1 MIQKSYDG
9 SPTLYIVPTPIGNL
23 EDITIRAL
31 NILKEVDV
39 IFAEDTRTTKQLLN
53 HFEINKKLISSHLY
67 NENQNEEKELDYL
80 REGKNIAVVSD
91 RGTPVISDPGYI
103 LVKKAIEHGYNVV
116 CLPGPTAVIPAL
128 VMSGLSGGPF
138 TFYGFLNSKESKR
151 KKELESLK
159 MTPYPIAFY
168 EAPHR
173 LMKTLN
179 NIYEISLMDKTSSTQ
194 NDIAINP
201 KQTIFELQGAKF
213 GEGVF
218 KKMKKDDPT
227 LTQEQYVATINMGL
241 AMSQVALTQNQNLSK
256 ETISGIMKAA
266 GAVGDILLSK
276 KQNVKITLKR
286 KSSEMFTMKE
296 FFNIIDQ
303 LDTNPQ
309 VLLQYLN
316 NYDIITVVR

>member
-138 TFYGFLNSKESKR
+138 TFYGFLNSKKSKR

-179 NIYEISLMDKTSSTQ
+179 NIYEIFGNRNVAIVREISKRYEEVIRGTVEKLLKTVE
-194 NDIAINP
+194 NLKGEIVIVVEGNHE
-201 KQTIFELQGAKF
+201 KQTF
-213 GEGVF
+213 
-218 KKMKKDDPT
+218 D
-227 LTQEQYVATINMGL
+227 
-241 AMSQVALTQNQNLSK
+241 NLSIKAHVDLYIEDGLTPSEAIKKVAK
-256 ETISGIMKAA
+256 ERG
-266 GAVGDILLSK
+266 VP
-276 KQNVKITLKR
+276 
-286 KSSEMFTMKE
+286 KSEIYNE
-296 FFNIIDQ
+296 YHN
-303 LDTNPQ
+303 L
-309 VLLQYLN
+309 
-316 NYDIITVVR
+316 

>member
-53 HFEINKKLISSHLY
+53 HFDINNRLISSHLY
-67 NENQNEEKELDYL
+67 NEDQNEEKEIDYL
-80 REGKNIAVVSD
+80 KEGKNVAVVSD

-103 LVKKAIEHGYNVV
+103 LVKNAIKHGYNVV
-116 CLPGPTAVIPAL
+116 CLPGSTAVIPAL

-159 MTPYPIAFY
+159 SNHYPIVFY

-179 NIYEISLMDKTSSTQ
+179 NIYEIFG
-194 NDIAINP
+194 NRNIAIVREISKRYEEVIRGTVENLLKTVENLKGEIVIVVEGNHE
-201 KQTIFELQGAKF
+201 KQSF
-213 GEGVF
+213 
-218 KKMKKDDPT
+218 D
-227 LTQEQYVATINMGL
+227 
-241 AMSQVALTQNQNLSK
+241 NLSIKDHVNLYIEDGLTPNEAIKKVAK
-256 ETISGIMKAA
+256 ERNVPK
-266 GAVGDILLSK
+266 SK
-276 KQNVKITLKR
+276 IYNEYHNL
-286 KSSEMFTMKE
+286 
-296 FFNIIDQ
+296 
-303 LDTNPQ
+303 
-309 VLLQYLN
+309 
-316 NYDIITVVR
+316 

>member
-80 REGKNIAVVSD
+80 KDGKNIAVVSD

-103 LVKKAIEHGYNVV
+103 LVKNAIKNGYNVV

-151 KKELESLK
+151 KKELETLK
-159 MTPYPIAFY
+159 NSPYPIAFY

-173 LMKTLN
+173 LIKTLN
-179 NIYEISLMDKTSSTQ
+179 NIHEIFGNREIAIVREISKRYEEVIRGTVENILKTVE
-194 NDIAINP
+194 NL
-201 KQTIFELQGAKF
+201 K
-213 GEGVF
+213 GEIVIVVEG
-218 KKMKKDDPT
+218 
-227 LTQEQYVATINMGL
+227 
-241 AMSQVALTQNQNLSK
+241 NQ
-256 ETISGIMKAA
+256 ETISF
-266 GAVGDILLSK
+266 DNLSIKDHVNLYIEDGLTPNEAIK
-276 KQNVKITLKR
+276 KVAKERNVP
-286 KSSEMFTMKE
+286 KSEIYNE
-296 FFNIIDQ
+296 YHN
-303 LDTNPQ
+303 L
-309 VLLQYLN
+309 
-316 NYDIITVVR
+316 

>member
-80 REGKNIAVVSD
+80 KDGKNIAVVSD

-103 LVKKAIEHGYNVV
+103 LVKNAIKNGYNVV

-138 TFYGFLNSKESKR
+138 TFYGFLNSKENKR
-151 KKELESLK
+151 KKELETLK
-159 MTPYPIAFY
+159 NSPYPIAFY

-173 LMKTLN
+173 LIKTLN
-179 NIYEISLMDKTSSTQ
+179 NIYEIFG
-194 NDIAINP
+194 NREIAIVREISKRYEEVIRGTVENIL
-201 KQTIFELQGAKF
+201 KTVENLK
-213 GEGVF
+213 GEIVIVVEG
-218 KKMKKDDPT
+218 
-227 LTQEQYVATINMGL
+227 
-241 AMSQVALTQNQNLSK
+241 NQ
-256 ETISGIMKAA
+256 ETISF
-266 GAVGDILLSK
+266 DNLSIKDHVNLYIENGLTPNEAIK
-276 KQNVKITLKR
+276 KVAKERNVP
-286 KSSEMFTMKE
+286 KSEIYNE
-296 FFNIIDQ
+296 YHN
-303 LDTNPQ
+303 L
-309 VLLQYLN
+309 
-316 NYDIITVVR
+316 

>member
-1 MIQKSYDG
+1 MIQKSYDD

-80 REGKNIAVVSD
+80 KDGKNIAVVSD

-103 LVKKAIEHGYNVV
+103 LVKNAIKNGYNVV
-116 CLPGPTAVIPAL
+116 CIPGPTAVIPAL

-151 KKELESLK
+151 KKELETLK
-159 MTPYPIAFY
+159 NSPYPIAFY

-173 LMKTLN
+173 LIKTLN
-179 NIYEISLMDKTSSTQ
+179 NIHEIFGNREIAIVREISKRYEEVIRGTVENILKIVE
-194 NDIAINP
+194 NL
-201 KQTIFELQGAKF
+201 K
-213 GEGVF
+213 GEIVIVVEG
-218 KKMKKDDPT
+218 
-227 LTQEQYVATINMGL
+227 
-241 AMSQVALTQNQNLSK
+241 NQ
-256 ETISGIMKAA
+256 ETISF
-266 GAVGDILLSK
+266 DNLSIKDHVNLYIEDGLTPKEAIK
-276 KQNVKITLKR
+276 KVAKERNVP
-286 KSSEMFTMKE
+286 KSEIYNE
-296 FFNIIDQ
+296 YHN
-303 LDTNPQ
+303 L
-309 VLLQYLN
+309 
-316 NYDIITVVR
+316 

>member
-103 LVKKAIEHGYNVV
+103 LVKNAIEHGYNVV

-179 NIYEISLMDKTSSTQ
+179 NIYEIFGNRNVAIVREISKRYEEVIRGTVEKLLKTVE
-194 NDIAINP
+194 NLKGEIVIVVEGNHE
-201 KQTIFELQGAKF
+201 KQTF
-213 GEGVF
+213 
-218 KKMKKDDPT
+218 D
-227 LTQEQYVATINMGL
+227 
-241 AMSQVALTQNQNLSK
+241 NLSIKDHVNLYIEDRLTPNEAIKKVAK
-256 ETISGIMKAA
+256 ER
-266 GAVGDILLSK
+266 
-276 KQNVKITLKR
+276 NVP
-286 KSSEMFTMKE
+286 KSEIYNE
-296 FFNIIDQ
+296 YHN
-303 LDTNPQ
+303 L
-309 VLLQYLN
+309 
-316 NYDIITVVR
+316 

>member
-1 MIQKSYDG
+1 MRQKSYDG

-53 HFEINKKLISSHLY
+53 HFDINNRLISSHLY
-67 NENQNEEKELDYL
+67 NEEQNEEKEIDYL
-80 REGKNIAVVSD
+80 KDGKNIAVVSD

-103 LVKKAIEHGYNVV
+103 LVKNAIEHGYNVV

-159 MTPYPIAFY
+159 NNPYPIAFY

-173 LMKTLN
+173 LTKTLN
-179 NIYEISLMDKTSSTQ
+179 NIFEIFGNRKIAIVREISKKYEEVIRENVENLLKTVE
-194 NDIAINP
+194 NL
-201 KQTIFELQGAKF
+201 K
-213 GEGVF
+213 GEIVIVVEGNH
-218 KKMKKDDPT
+218 
-227 LTQEQYVATINMGL
+227 EQQ
-241 AMSQVALTQNQNLSK
+241 SFDNLSIKDHVDLYIEDGLTPNEAIKKVAK
-256 ETISGIMKAA
+256 ERG
-266 GAVGDILLSK
+266 VP
-276 KQNVKITLKR
+276 
-286 KSSEMFTMKE
+286 KSQIYNEYH
-296 FFNIIDQ
+296 N
-303 LDTNPQ
+303 L
-309 VLLQYLN
+309 
-316 NYDIITVVR
+316 